1 MLDTCTFIWLCSS
14 PGKLSSTATE
24 IIDAPQTRLLLSEVS
39 VLEIALKWSAG
50 KLRLP
55 DPPRRWIESQV
66 AAWSLDCRALGRED
80 MYRAAELPQHHRDP
94 LRSTAGGRGAQG
106 ERGRP
111 DSRRRHSPIS
121 GELPV
126 VSARSDDNDMDRVTP
141 IPIARGLPLAGNL
154 LALLRDMR
162 GFVTERYLELGPV
175 YRIRG

>member
-1 MLDTCTFIWLCSS
+1 MGTVTACMLDTCTFIWLCSS

-66 AAWSLDCRALGRED
+66 AIWSLDCRALGRED

-94 LRSTAGGRGAQG
+94 FDRLLVAAALRANAVVLT
-106 ERGRP
+106 P
-111 DSRRRHSPIS
+111 DAASRRY
-121 GELPV
+121 PV
-126 VSARSDDNDMDRVTP
+126 SSRW
-141 IPIARGLPLAGNL
+141 
-154 LALLRDMR
+154 
-162 GFVTERYLELGPV
+162 
-175 YRIRG
+175 